1 LHGRYAI
8 VAVLLVALSGC
19 GGGGDD
25 GESSS
30 STTMPAQ
37 SAPTSAQG
45 KAVNEFTRTAQA
57 YWDEFR
63 NCGSSP
69 TPTRGFFEAC
79 TKRTR
84 REFQAAEDTV
94 LRALERSKTGACKQV
109 ANRLRGVMA
118 RAGAAIERTV
128 VAFDRSNNASLKGQA
143 YNGPPPQQLFPGG
156 QRAIDEDL
164 PDVRKLSQTIDAGC

>member
-1 LHGRYAI
+1 LQSRLAI

-25 GESSS
+25 DRPS
-30 STTMPAQ
+30 STTAEPAQ
-37 SAPTSAQG
+37 ATPTSAQG
-45 KAVNEFTRTAQA
+45 KAVDDFTRAAEA

-63 NCGSSP
+63 NCSLSA

-84 REFQAAEDTV
+84 HDLRTAEGRA
-94 LRALERSKTGACKQV
+94 LRALDRSVTAGCKPV
-109 ANRLRGVMA
+109 ANSLKGVMA

-164 PDVRKLSQTIDAGC
+164 PALRKLSQTIDAGC